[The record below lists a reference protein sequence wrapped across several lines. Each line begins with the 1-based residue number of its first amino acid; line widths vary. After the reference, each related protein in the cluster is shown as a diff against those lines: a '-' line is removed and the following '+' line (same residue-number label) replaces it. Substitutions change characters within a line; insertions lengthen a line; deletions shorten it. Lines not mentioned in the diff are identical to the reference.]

1 MPKMK
6 KLTIIRETQSNR
18 IVDTLVHRFKEL
30 AEKEK
35 LSIQVTVV
43 PFDEKANQELT
54 GDILLLSLPLMN
66 ELHYLNRLKSRFYFV
81 SFIDPYAYALIDEKR
96 LLKQLQLIEQFETE
110 EIGKFH
116 PRNSWTYT
124 DYYLATTQM
133 KKEQAAS

>member
-18 IVDTLVHRFKEL
+18 IVDTLVDRFKEL

-35 LSIQVTVV
+35 LSVQVTVV

-81 SFIDPYAYALIDEKR
+81 SFIDPYAYALVDEKR
-96 LLKQLQLIEQFETE
+96 LLKQLQLIEQFKTDEKE
-110 EIGKFH
+110 KFH
-116 PRNSWTYT
+116 PQKSWPTT
-124 DYYLATTQM
+124 DYYLATLQI
-133 KKEQAAS
+133 KKDKAQS